1 MMNEENVG
9 GSGEQSGSTPP
20 GGGGQGQNPGG
31 QGSGEQG
38 NRPPQQ
44 GQGQNQ
50 GQNQGQGGGRRRRR
64 RHRGGGGGGGGGQQR
79 QGGQHGQQRQGGQQ
93 YNRNNNSNNSAPRQP
108 MTPQTPQKSEAEK
121 LFASKTPVDP
131 YQWYQ
136 MEKGST
142 DPSMRA
148 LDLLAPIGKGTRGL
162 IVAPPKAG
170 KTTFLKQISNAVA
183 AVDPKTLQYC
193 LLIDERPEEVTDFKR
208 SVPAEVWASSSD
220 QTYDKHKK
228 LGEDLMKVAIEKV
241 AAGHDV
247 FILLDPLTRL
257 ARVHNQFATG
267 NRTMSGGLDS
277 RAMEMPRRFF
287 GAARKLEEGGSLT
300 ILATILV
307 DTGSKMDD
315 IIFQEFK
322 GTGNMELVL
331 DRRLADRRVWPAIDL
346 ALSGTRKE
354 ERLLDP
360 ETLRAVIP
368 GCHSVEKLSDTHFRA
383 DVTIGIGPVKG
394 RYRAEVK
401 LSELDP
407 PRAVTLGGSADG
419 GLGFGSGEGRITLTA
434 SPEGGTAI
442 RYVYKAAIGGK
453 VASIGGRLLDGA
465 ARVIIGQ
472 FFASLARTAGG
483 AAPDA
488 ARISLFARMR
498 SWFGGKS

>member
-9 GSGEQSGSTPP
+9 GSSEQSGSAPQ
-20 GGGGQGQNPGG
+20 GGGAP
-31 QGSGEQG
+31 QGSGGGEQ
-38 NRPPQQ
+38 RQQ
-44 GQGQNQ
+44 GQHQ
-50 GQNQGQGGGRRRRR
+50 GQQGGQHQGQQHGSQSQQGQGGGRRRRR
-64 RHRGGGGGGGGGQQR
+64 RHRGGGGGGGQHGQHNQQR
-79 QGGQHGQQRQGGQQ
+79 QGGQHNQNRQGGGQ
-93 YNRNNNSNNSAPRQP
+93 YNRGGQNGGPRPP
-108 MTPQTPQKSEAEK
+108 MVPQAPQKSEAEK

-131 YQWYQ
+131 YQWFQ

-183 AVDPKTLQYC
+183 AVDPKTVQYC

-241 AAGHDV
+241 AAGEDV
-247 FILLDPLTRL
+247 FILLDSLTRL

-331 DRRLADRRVWPAIDL
+331 YRQAAEMRIFPALKVRD
-346 ALSGTRKE
+346 SGTRKE
-354 ERLLDP
+354 EKLFPPAYLDGVYK
-360 ETLRAVIP
+360 LRRHLAGLGDLESIKALTELMRA
-368 GCHSVEKLSDTHFRA
+368 HKTNEKL
-383 DVTIGIGPVKG
+383 
-394 RYRAEVK
+394 
-401 LSELDP
+401 LSAL
-407 PRAVTLGGSADG
+407 R
-419 GLGFGSGEGRITLTA
+419 
-434 SPEGGTAI
+434 
-442 RYVYKAAIGGK
+442 
-453 VASIGGRLLDGA
+453 
-465 ARVIIGQ
+465 
-472 FFASLARTAGG
+472 
-483 AAPDA
+483 
-488 ARISLFARMR
+488 
-498 SWFGGKS
+498 